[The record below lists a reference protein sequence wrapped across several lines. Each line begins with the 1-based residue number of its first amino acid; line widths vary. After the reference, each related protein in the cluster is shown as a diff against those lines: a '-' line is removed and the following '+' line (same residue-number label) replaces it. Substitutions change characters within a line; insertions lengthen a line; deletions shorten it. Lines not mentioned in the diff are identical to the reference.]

1 MSERG
6 INLIFRDSR
15 VQNWS
20 QCSSMGGEMT
30 LNIVSNHEM
39 HDPPFSQPQIS
50 VCPVPLWTW
59 WCLCTSVSGTG
70 LCTTSSLFLG
80 DCFFLVFCVVGSYL
94 LLRIQREH
102 FYPSLYGSESE
113 SRSAV
118 SHSDMLVHPKGEGT
132 RYSDRVAESCLTL
145 CGPMDYTVHGIL
157 QARILGWVAFPF
169 SRGSSWPRNQTGVSC
184 NWAIREAW
192 SFRLYTT
199 PYLKDWVRGSVLPV
213 LTPLWVLSHRILVV
227 GCLVRTPC
235 MRFMRVKLLSQ
246 VQLWMIPWTV
256 ACQAP
261 LSMGYSSQEYWSGLP
276 STPPENLPNPGMEPT
291 FLMSPA
297 LAGGFFTTSTTWET
311 AWAP

>member
-1 MSERG
+1 MEASVAAWEVRW
-6 INLIFRDSR
+6 LLTSF
-15 VQNWS
+15 
-20 QCSSMGGEMT
+20 
-30 LNIVSNHEM
+30 
-39 HDPPFSQPQIS
+39 QI
-50 VCPVPLWTW
+50 LK
-59 WCLCTSVSGTG
+59 CTIHPS
-70 LCTTSSLFLG
+70 
-80 DCFFLVFCVVGSYL
+80 
-94 LLRIQREH
+94 
-102 FYPSLYGSESE
+102 PSLSSQYALYLSGPGDASVPQSQARAFVPPLLCFWETVFSW
-113 SRSAV
+113 SFVLLVPTYSWGYNV
-118 SHSDMLVHPKGEGT
+118 SISTLLYTEVKVKVAQLCLILICLYTQKVKEQGT
-132 RYSDRVAESCLTL
+132 VIVAESCLTL

-297 LAGGFFTTSTTWET
+297 LAGGFFTTMTTWET